1 MKYKLIGVVLWTA
14 VLGALYLVYQDRQS
28 KLAASDSDLGMTPS
42 NVSIPAPAM
51 ALAEF
56 DLVNTQGEKVTRDDV
71 LGKPAVFAFVFSR
84 CTSTCPP
91 IMMRTKELHDKL
103 GDADVRFFTVTIDP
117 EFDTVKHF
125 AKFADTYSPDPERWQ
140 FLTGS
145 KETIHD
151 MISNGFRQVVAEVFG
166 EDRKPGAEFTHTN
179 RVVLVNADGIPVK
192 TYLILNDGD
201 RAKLLRVLQGKA
213 PFPQPA
219 TGDEA
224 VTLTR
229 GDGTTE
235 NLSAGP

>member
-1 MKYKLIGVVLWTA
+1 M
-14 VLGALYLVYQDRQS
+14 YQDRQS
-28 KLAASDSDLGMTPS
+28 KLVASDSDLGVTPS

-71 LGKPAVFAFVFSR
+71 LGKPAVFAFVFTR
-84 CTSTCPP
+84 CTTTCPP

-117 EFDTVKHF
+117 EVDTVAHF
-125 AKFADTYSPDPERWQ
+125 GKFSEIYSPDPERWQ

-151 MISNGFRQVVAEVFG
+151 MIANGFHQVVAEVFG

-179 RVVLVNADGIPVK
+179 RVVLVNADGIPVE